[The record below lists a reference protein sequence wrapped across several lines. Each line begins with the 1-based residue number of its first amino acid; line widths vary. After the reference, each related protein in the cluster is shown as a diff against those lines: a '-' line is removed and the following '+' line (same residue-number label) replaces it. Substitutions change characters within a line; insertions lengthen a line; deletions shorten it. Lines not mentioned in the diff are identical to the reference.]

1 MEDVIRINDVGG
13 IEQLEYAS
21 IALPEPGPG
30 EVLLRQEAIG
40 VNFLDTYH
48 RAGLYPLPLPAVLGA
63 EAAGTVEQVG
73 PEVTTLAIGDRVAY
87 AGHPVGAYASARIL
101 SAARAVKLPA
111 AVDARLAA
119 SSLLKGLTA
128 HMLLTRIY
136 PVAPGSTLLVT
147 GAAGGLGSLLTQ
159 WAKRLGARVI
169 GTVGSTAKAELARA
183 AGADEVVIGRDT
195 DLPAAIRHLT
205 DGRGV
210 DVAYDGVG
218 GSGLLQTLDC
228 VRPFGLVASIGQ
240 AAGPIPPLAV
250 EALGPRRSLSL
261 ARPSVMAYSAEPA
274 TYARAAAA
282 VLDLLGT
289 GLAPT
294 RTQHYALADAARA
307 HAELESGRSAGSII
321 LLP

>member
-1 MEDVIRINDVGG
+1 MEHVVRIKAAGG
-13 IEQLEYAS
+13 IEQLEYAG
-21 IALPEPGPG
+21 ITLPPPGPG
-30 EVLLRQEAIG
+30 EILVRHEAIG

-63 EAAGTVEQVG
+63 EAAGIVEMLG
-73 PEVTTLAIGDRVAY
+73 PGVADLAVGDRIAY

-101 SAARAVKLPA
+101 PAARAVKLPA
-111 AVDARLAA
+111 TVDARLAA
-119 SSLLKGLTA
+119 GSLLKGLTA

-136 PVAPGSTLLVT
+136 PVVPGSTLLVL

-169 GTVGSTAKAELARA
+169 GTVGSEAKAEVARA
-183 AGADEVVIGRDT
+183 NGADAVIVGRDA
-195 DLPAAIRHLT
+195 DLPAEVRKLT

-210 DVAYDGVG
+210 DVAYDGIG
-218 GSGLLQTLDC
+218 GTRLPQTLDC

-250 EALGPRRSLSL
+250 EALGPRRSLTF
-261 ARPSVMAYSAEPA
+261 ARPSVMAYAAEAA
-274 TYARAAAA
+274 TYATAAAA
-282 VLDLLGT
+282 VLEMLGA

-294 RTQHYALADAARA
+294 HTQHYALADAARV
-307 HAELESGRSAGSII
+307 HAELESGKSAGSII